1 MRLAGKIALVTG
13 GSQGIGEA
21 IVRRLALEGAQV
33 AIIARGRETAALL
46 AADIEASG
54 GSARSFSADCSNVD
68 DIRRVVAE
76 VAEHFGGLDIVV
88 GNAGSFRT
96 VSIEETTEEIWDEQV
111 DLNLKGAFFLVQA
124 AVPHLER
131 RGGGK
136 VILVSSIAGV
146 RAFVNCPAYCAS
158 KGGVVNLARAMAL
171 ELAPKGINVNTIAPG
186 NTETPINAHLRG
198 PENADYMKLMSDRT
212 PTGRAFIRPDE
223 LSGVAAFLASDDAS
237 AMHGAVMVVDDG
249 WCAW

>member
-21 IVRRLALEGAQV
+21 IVRRLAQDGAKV
-33 AIIARGRETAALL
+33 GIVARGKEAAAAL
-46 AADIEASG
+46 AADITAG
-54 GSARSFSADCSNVD
+54 GGTAHWFSADCSNVS
-68 DIRRVVAE
+68 DIRRVVSE
-76 VAEHFGGLDIVV
+76 VVDHFGGLDIVV
-88 GNAGSFRT
+88 SNAGSFRT
-96 VSIEETTEEIWDEQV
+96 VSIEETTEDIWDEQV

-158 KGGVVNLARAMAL
+158 KGGVVNLTKAMAL
-171 ELAPKGINVNTIAPG
+171 ELASKGINVNTIAPG
-186 NTETPINAHLRG
+186 NTETPINEHLRG
-198 PENADYMKLMSDRT
+198 PDNADYMKLMSDRT
-212 PTGRAFIRPDE
+212 PTGRAFIRPEE

-237 AMHGAVMVVDDG
+237 AMHGAVVVVDDG